1 MFYFFH
7 RAVGLAKVNC
17 ALLMIIICICVMY
30 RGKSKEMLTKKMRN
44 GGGGFPV
51 GHRDGAL
58 SVGLHECA
66 SVFSFWVT
74 VDFLNCL

>member
-1 MFYFFH
+1 
-7 RAVGLAKVNC
+7 
-17 ALLMIIICICVMY
+17 
-30 RGKSKEMLTKKMRN
+30 MLTKKMRN